1 MTTNQESE
9 GTMARTTI
17 MVIGIG
23 DLGGHVLELLARA
36 PGSWRFI
43 AVGRTPDRLV
53 RKANIALFGAAQQGY
68 YPRVEH
74 AVADLNRIDQA
85 AETIYRYKPEIIF
98 NAATL
103 QSWWVINALPREIF
117 ERLDRARYGPWLPMH
132 LTLVHKLMQAV
143 KQTGL
148 DVRVIN
154 AAFPDAVHP
163 VLQKVHL
170 APTVGIGN
178 VANPIP
184 ALRCACAAYLGRPM
198 RDVQLFFVAH
208 HFVSHYLP
216 RFGNAGGAP
225 YYLRVVVDGEDVT
238 AELDVAKVFADLPTR
253 FCRVGGREGQILTAS
268 SAAEIILAMAEDRG
282 VLTHAPGPLGMP
294 GGYPVRV
301 DGEGVRVALP
311 RELSLKDATRINEEG
326 QRFDGIDQIAADGT
340 VTFTPRAAGIMN
352 EMLGY
357 DCRAMSLGESEAR
370 AVELSCKVK
379 ELLRKC
385 R

>member
-1 MTTNQESE
+1 LSCW
-9 GTMARTTI
+9 
-17 MVIGIG
+17 
-23 DLGGHVLELLARA
+23 RA

-43 AVGRTPDRLV
+43 AVGKTPDRLV

-74 AVADLNRIDQA
+74 AVADLNRIDQT

-103 QSWWVINALPREIF
+103 QSWWVINALPREVF

-216 RFGNAGGAP
+216 RFGNAGG
-225 YYLRVVVDGEDVT
+225 RRT
-238 AELDVAKVFADLPTR
+238 
-253 FCRVGGREGQILTAS
+253 I
-268 SAAEIILAMAEDRG
+268 
-282 VLTHAPGPLGMP
+282 
-294 GGYPVRV
+294 
-301 DGEGVRVALP
+301 
-311 RELSLKDATRINEEG
+311 
-326 QRFDGIDQIAADGT
+326 
-340 VTFTPRAAGIMN
+340 
-352 EMLGY
+352 
-357 DCRAMSLGESEAR
+357 
-370 AVELSCKVK
+370 
-379 ELLRKC
+379 
-385 R
+385 